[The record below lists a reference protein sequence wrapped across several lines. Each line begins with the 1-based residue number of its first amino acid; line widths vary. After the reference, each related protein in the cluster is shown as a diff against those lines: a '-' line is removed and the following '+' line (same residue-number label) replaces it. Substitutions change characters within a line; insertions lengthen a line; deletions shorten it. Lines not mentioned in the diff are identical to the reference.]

1 LWSRS
6 NPIAA
11 AIKDTRVV
19 ANHPQEV
26 SIMKSHIFEVIAS
39 ERTMDIMHSI
49 ELFIATAF
57 FAILVGLACFAV
69 L

>member
-1 LWSRS
+1 
-6 NPIAA
+6 
-11 AIKDTRVV
+11 
-19 ANHPQEV
+19 
-26 SIMKSHIFEVIAS
+26 MKSHIFEVIAS
-39 ERTMDIMHSI
+39 ERTIDVMHSI